1 MTIGTLLDTC
11 SVRLIEHAPS
21 LLFLARTTDRRAPP
35 AFAGV
40 RGSPQTSAPTPP
52 NRIGA
57 SSCADSIQLLV
68 RRAAF
73 AEPLLEVVVQFN
85 ETLGQIR
92 EKITSQPVLAS
103 EPGLHFVWAG
113 AVLLDDTATAFQMG
127 LQDGATLLVL
137 RDEKAYGALRTELCT
152 RRSSRL
158 IVWRGLRADEET
170 CDVVTTGLVAKFSG
184 SKESL
189 ESAIIGGSVPSQF
202 IFSSLDAVTAVYYAA
217 NQPNSR
223 VVQIDTSK
231 LPPNTCSDA
240 SDATKCEALGL
251 SGTALDFAV
260 SHQIVAIEGRVPPEA
275 IIGVHEVA
283 PLQVPRRLAGTSL
296 WAYRAELSSS
306 SRAAIQEWRV
316 DGIRKFLANGGAMTN
331 EEIKG
336 EIESSR
342 MYKPPIQSAMCA
354 PHTHSAPTLSR
365 ASPNHLCHYSQW
377 QFSTQVFL
385 SEQRPRCGG

>member
-73 AEPLLEVVVQFN
+73 AEPLLEVVVQFH

-92 EKITSQPVLAS
+92 ERITSQPVLAS
-103 EPGLHFVWAG
+103 EPSLHFVWAG

-189 ESAIIGGSVPSQF
+189 ESAIGGSVPSQF

-342 MYKPPIQSAMCA
+342 MYKQPIQTAMCA
-354 PHTHSAPTLSR
+354 HALSAHPAACLS
-365 ASPNHLCHYSQW
+365 
-377 QFSTQVFL
+377 
-385 SEQRPRCGG
+385 